1 MAPSRRSCP
10 SDGCQLLIHSDVGP
24 LKGFDFVDL
33 KKYGDK
39 RGASWR
45 EFLWHHPPQARR
57 FFRRFGAE
65 LANRAEPTVSLPH
78 RSTEHPR
85 CLNCHPAG
93 DRPTQGMDA
102 HPHLPLVV
110 RGADGHG
117 AIGMRCT
124 NCHGPANYDPARV
137 PGHELWHL
145 APIEMAWQGKT
156 LGEICEQIKDPK
168 QNGGKT
174 LEDLVHHMGEDSLV
188 GWGWNPGAGRE
199 PAPGTQKELGNLVE
213 AWVNSGAACPAP

>member
-1 MAPSRRSCP
+1 MKPLPAALGAAAIIVFAGAIICAAQPGTDHQQLRPPETFAQITDQKERS
-10 SDGCQLLIHSDVGP
+10 
-24 LKGFDFVDL
+24 
-33 KKYGDK
+33 
-39 RGASWR
+39 
-45 EFLWHHPPQARR
+45 
-57 FFRRFGAE
+57 
-65 LANRAEPTVSLPH
+65 LALFNEAAKVIT
-78 RSTEHPR
+78 HPR

-93 DRPTQGMDA
+93 DRPTQGMDT

-137 PGHELWHL
+137 PGHEFWHL

-199 PAPGTQKELGNLVE
+199 PAPGTQKELGILVE